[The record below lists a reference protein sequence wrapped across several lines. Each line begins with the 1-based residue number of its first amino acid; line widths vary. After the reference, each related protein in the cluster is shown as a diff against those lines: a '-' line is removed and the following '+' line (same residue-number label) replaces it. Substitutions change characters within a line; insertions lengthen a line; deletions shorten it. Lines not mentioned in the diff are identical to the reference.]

1 MEYTELQRAAGAAPG
16 IVTFNALNAR
26 LAIGTLHLLREKGAG
41 AKLSRLRVMA
51 IAAEV
56 ALAVQTGAPLFL
68 ESP

>member
-1 MEYTELQRAAGAAPG
+1 MEYTELLRAAGAASG
-16 IVTFNALNAR
+16 VVAFNALNTR

-41 AKLSRLRVMA
+41 AKLSRLRVMS

-56 ALAVQTGAPLFL
+56 LLAAETGAPIFP